1 MRSTLLKLLAR
12 FPFLKGGEE
21 GQDLIEYGLL
31 CSLISL
37 SLIASTS
44 GLSSS
49 VNKMFTNISNALSP
63 SQSQSQSPTGGGQTS
78 ATGARQGKP
87 ARMAGAKQLR

>member
-12 FPFLKGGEE
+12 FPFLKMGEE

-44 GLSSS
+44 GMSSS
-49 VNKMFTNISNALSP
+49 VNKMFTNISNAISP
-63 SQSQSQSPTGGGQTS
+63 SQSQSQSPTGGGQSSTAGVGQGS
-78 ATGARQGKP
+78 TTGG
-87 ARMAGAKQLR
+87 G